1 MFSSRNIKKSYKFLV
16 FVLLV
21 AAHNNTFV
29 HVDWL
34 MTNDVTSRSVFTL
47 KEAGQFVDFN
57 SETTA
62 TTTYAV
68 YINSS
73 APVLAATLNE
83 LQSDVP
89 QPGRTRYY
97 SLACGLHFSVSVL

>member
-1 MFSSRNIKKSYKFLV
+1 
-16 FVLLV
+16 
-21 AAHNNTFV
+21 V

-68 YINSS
+68 YVNSS
-73 APVLAATLNE
+73 APVLVATLNE

-89 QPGRTRYY
+89 PPGRTRYCSLSRTGY
-97 SLACGLHFSVSVL
+97 IFLLACYKCLEFASKRCCRFYFTFKI